1 MLMRRGAALVGAL
14 GLFVTGTTL
23 ATPPGD
29 TVADQISEASY
40 QDFLDNLLYTH
51 LGDSRGIG
59 GADHHPARDNIRDQ
73 FLSYGLVASFE
84 TFTYSGNTGYNVV
97 AELPGTT
104 RPDEVYIIGGH
115 YDSVNNPGADD
126 NASGV
131 AGVLE
136 IARIVSQYESEA
148 TIRFIAFDMEELGL
162 IGSSDYASDHSGE
175 NIRGM
180 ISMDMIAY
188 DPNNQGRARLYG
200 RTTPI
205 KQALASALTEYGGI
219 TSTLL
224 GALDASDHAPFEQR
238 GFSACLIIENEVWNN
253 PNYHKWNDSV
263 DTAGY
268 INYPFATHMTKG
280 VAGWLVDAA
289 GVMAFC
295 AADFNGDN
303 SVDTLDVLAFL
314 NAWNAGDPEG
324 DFNGDGT
331 HNTLDVLAFLNAWN
345 EGC

>member
-1 MLMRRGAALVGAL
+1 MQTRHSAAMAGAFGLVLA
-14 GLFVTGTTL
+14 GTIL
-23 ATPPGD
+23 ASPPGD
-29 TVADQISEASY
+29 TVVDQISEVSY
-40 QDFLDNLLYTH
+40 RNFLDNMLFTH

-59 GADHHPARDNIRDQ
+59 GADHHPARDNIHDL
-73 FLSYGLVASFE
+73 FLSYGLETNFE
-84 TFTYSGNTGYNVV
+84 TFSYSGTTGFNVV
-97 AELPGTT
+97 AELTGTT
-104 RPDEVYIIGGH
+104 RPGDIYIIGAH
-115 YDSVNNPGADD
+115 YDSVSNPGADD

-136 IARIVSQYESEA
+136 VARILSQYESEA

-162 IGSSDYASDHSGE
+162 IGSSDYASDHRND

-188 DPNNQGRARLYG
+188 DPNDQGRARLYG

-238 GFSACLIIENEVWNN
+238 GFSACLIIENDVWDN
-253 PNYHKWNDSV
+253 PYYHQWNDSV
-263 DTAGY
+263 DTPGY
-268 INYPFATHMTKG
+268 INYTYATDMTRG

-295 AADFNGDN
+295 AADFNGDGA
-303 SVDTLDVLAFL
+303 VDTLDVLSFL
-314 NAWNAGDPEG
+314 NAWNAGDPKG
-324 DFNGDGT
+324 DFNGDGV
-331 HNTLDVLAFLNAWN
+331 HNTLDVLAFLNAWSA
-345 EGC
+345 GC